1 MFFVH
6 IYAKMHIDKFRI
18 IYHRSCID
26 DKNEKDSMEVDFMV
40 FNILLA
46 IIGLIV
52 GLGLGFMV
60 AKSRHEKEIAG
71 AQSSAAGIIDSAKK
85 EAETLKKEALL
96 EAKEENQKYRSEVE
110 SELRESKLELKSQ
123 ENRLIQ
129 REQTLNRKDDSLE
142 KRENSLESKEEA
154 LSSKQQLIEEREK
167 DVEKMI
173 EDQQKE
179 LEKIAG
185 LSKEDARD
193 VMMKSTEEE
202 LNHELTL
209 MVKESE
215 QRAKEEADRKAK
227 NLLSLAIQR
236 CAADQVSETT
246 VSVVTLPNDEMKG
259 RIIGREGRNI
269 RTLETLTG
277 IDLIIDDTPEAVVL
291 SGFDPIRREIARMT
305 LEKLI
310 QDGRIHP
317 ARIEEMVE
325 KSRKEMDERIRE
337 YGEEAA
343 FEVGAHTLHPDLIK
357 IIGRLRFRTSYGQN
371 VLKHSVEVAKL
382 AGILAAEL
390 GEDIQLAK
398 RAGLLHDIGKALDH
412 EIEGSHVEIGAEL
425 AAKYKENPVVI
436 NAIASHHGDVEATS
450 VISVLVA
457 AADALSAARPG
468 ARSESLENYIRRLRS
483 LENISN
489 SFAGVESSYAV
500 QAGRE
505 VRVMVKPEEISDLDA
520 VRLVRDIRKRIEE
533 ELDYP
538 GHIKVIVIRE
548 TRATDYAK

>member
-1 MFFVH
+1 MGL
-6 IYAKMHIDKFRI
+6 Y
-18 IYHRSCID
+18 
-26 DKNEKDSMEVDFMV
+26 
-40 FNILLA
+40 ILLA

-52 GLGLGFMV
+52 GLLAGFVV
-60 AKSRHEKEIAG
+60 AKNKHEKEHAEELAG
-71 AQSSAAGIIDSAKK
+71 AQNSAQGILQTAQRD
-85 EAETLKKEALL
+85 AETLKKEALL
-96 EAKEENQKYRSEVE
+96 EAKEENQKYRAEIE
-110 SELRESKLELKSQ
+110 SELKESKLEIKSQ
-123 ENRLIQ
+123 ENRLLQ
-129 REQTLNRKDDSLE
+129 REQMLDRKDDSIE
-142 KRENSLESKEEA
+142 KREHSLEDRERT
-154 LSSKQQLIEEREK
+154 LSSKQQLIDEREK
-167 DVEKMI
+167 EVEKLI
-173 EDQQKE
+173 GDQQQE
-179 LEKIAG
+179 LERVAG
-185 LSKEDARD
+185 LSRDDAKEII
-193 VMMKSTEEE
+193 MKSTEEE

-236 CAADQVSETT
+236 CAADSVSENT
-246 VSVVTLPNDEMKG
+246 VSVVSLPNDEMKG

-337 YGEEAA
+337 YGEQAA

-357 IIGRLRFRTSYGQN
+357 ILGRLRFRTSYGQN
-371 VLKHSVEVAKL
+371 VLNHSIEVAKL
-382 AGILAAEL
+382 TGVLAAEL

-468 ARSESLENYIRRLRS
+468 ARSESLENYIRRLEN

-489 SFAGVESSYAV
+489 SFAGVESSFAV

-520 VRLVRDIRKRIEE
+520 ARLVRDIRKKIEDD
-533 ELDYP
+533 LDYP
-538 GHIKVIVIRE
+538 GHIKVTVIRE
-548 TRATDYAK
+548 TRAVEYAK

>member
-85 EAETLKKEALL
+85 EAETLKKEAML

-193 VMMKSTEEE
+193 VIMKSTEEE